1 MNFVNFQ
8 AMDEFSTT
16 WKYFQYIWPGAT
28 PLWSQEWNEDSL
40 ERLKR
45 STADAGTL
53 CILARRKDEKS
64 LREFIMG
71 TTFSVSSCYA
81 LVPGYSAPRWI
92 IPLGDRRAASASL
105 RLYNPQS
112 LKGKLL
118 KHIVRHLAYFG
129 IQSTWAS
136 DRLLLASRV
145 RRDSQSTNNGKA
157 QNASLIEFL
166 QDMLDTRD
174 AYFAFSTGTPG
185 YYRKT
190 TVQVMS
196 RESRPIAYAKIAYTQ
211 QAQKLLMQEA
221 RILRRLA
228 GMCLSKGHVPRLLYA
243 GQFHKNELIVQS
255 ASPEE
260 TRSGPRQLDIRHIE
274 FLAEIFNQTSVPK
287 PFSESE
293 YWSRLKNDVD
303 SLRDRVSG
311 DWHRRLKDGLDI
323 CGSVLANKV
332 MSLGLCHRDFAPWN
346 TYLERG
352 RLYVFDW
359 EYATEQGIPFWD
371 IFHFA
376 FYPKIIVS
384 HWSGKQLINY
394 WKHRKLRR
402 LLTQYAQN
410 TGVDVTLIPVC
421 FLLYFIEVSCFYLDM
436 FTRDGLWNA
445 QRQYS
450 ERAYA
455 EVLDELT
462 MHWKGYDNW
471 E

>member
-8 AMDEFSTT
+8 TMDEFSTT
-16 WKYFQYIWPGAT
+16 WEHFQYIWPGAT

-45 STADAGTL
+45 STADTGTL

-118 KHIVRHLAYFG
+118 KRIVCYLAYLG

-136 DRLLLASRV
+136 DRLLLAS
-145 RRDSQSTNNGKA
+145 NGKA
-157 QNASLIEFL
+157 QDASLIEFL

-196 RESRPIAYAKIAYTQ
+196 KKSRPIAYAKIAYTQ
-211 QAQKLLMQEA
+211 QAQKLLIQEA

-243 GQFHKNELIVQS
+243 GQFHENELIVQS

-260 TRSGPRQLDIRHIE
+260 TRSGPRQLDIRHRG
-274 FLAEIFNQTSVPK
+274 LAPETEGRIG
-287 PFSESE
+287 
-293 YWSRLKNDVD
+293 YLW
-303 SLRDRVSG
+303 
-311 DWHRRLKDGLDI
+311 I
-323 CGSVLANKV
+323 C
-332 MSLGLCHRDFAPWN
+332 
-346 TYLERG
+346 
-352 RLYVFDW
+352 
-359 EYATEQGIPFWD
+359 
-371 IFHFA
+371 
-376 FYPKIIVS
+376 
-384 HWSGKQLINY
+384 
-394 WKHRKLRR
+394 
-402 LLTQYAQN
+402 
-410 TGVDVTLIPVC
+410 TG
-421 FLLYFIEVSCFYLDM
+421 E
-436 FTRDGLWNA
+436 
-445 QRQYS
+445 
-450 ERAYA
+450 
-455 EVLDELT
+455 
-462 MHWKGYDNW
+462 
-471 E
+471 